1 MRRHEIQQGECISSL
16 GFEYGFRPEAIWQ
29 TPENAA
35 LRARRSSGFVL
46 EPGDVVTIPELR
58 PKSVTAEAGRRHTF
72 RRRGIPAYLRLDLRD
87 AHGAPQAKVN
97 YILEVDGVFRKG
109 RTDGDGRLEEP
120 IPPNAQRAV
129 LRFPETGTAYELPLG
144 YLDPVS
150 TVSGV
155 QARLN
160 NLGYL
165 CGEVNGEW
173 REECRKA
180 LARFQNAEGLPGTGA
195 ADDATRARLLER
207 HRS

>member
-1 MRRHEIQQGECISSL
+1 MRRHRVQQGECISTL
-16 GFEYGFRPEAIWQ
+16 GFEYGFFPEAIWQ
-29 TPENAA
+29 APENAT
-35 LRARRSSGFVL
+35 LRQQRSSGFVL
-46 EPGDVVTIPELR
+46 EPGDVVTIPDLR
-58 PKSVTAEAGRRHTF
+58 PKALAVETGQRHTF
-72 RRRGIPAYLRLDLRD
+72 RRRGVPAYLRLELRD
-87 AHGAPQAKVN
+87 AHGAPQANVS
-97 YILEVDGVFRKG
+97 YILEVDGVSREG
-109 RTDGDGRLEEP
+109 RTTGAGRLEEP

-129 LRFPETGTAYELPLG
+129 LRFPETGATYEFPLG

-180 LARFQNAEGLPGTGA
+180 LAHFQAAEGLPGTGE

-207 HRS
+207 HLS